1 MTGHADSGQNFG
13 RGDQA
18 DDVLDGEV
26 GREPAGKRGRPKG
39 SVGTKAISTR
49 EFEEWFWAQGKK
61 GPLQHL
67 AERMWA
73 DPVQLQKHY
82 AAKEMAVKAVGD
94 DIRTAL
100 PSLHDIQIQQDK
112 CARELAPYL
121 HGKKP
126 IEIVMNDERLP
137 VMFIDMGSNQLETAQ
152 RLAKAGGMMIDA
164 VLIEDDEKQGKKR

>member
-1 MTGHADSGQNFG
+1 MTGHADG
-13 RGDQA
+13 RAENGEEFDQEP
-18 DDVLDGEV
+18 DG

-39 SVGTKAISTR
+39 SLGTKAISTR

-82 AAKEMAVKAVGD
+82 ARNELAMKTVGEELGH
-94 DIRTAL
+94 AL

-126 IEIVMNDERLP
+126 IEIVVLDEHLP
-137 VMFIDMGSNQLETAQ
+137 TMIIDMGSNQLETAQ

-164 VLIEDDEKQGKKR
+164 VLIEDDEKQGQKR